1 MSSHIKKIPNKADR
15 SQALKN
21 TGHVVVKAPS
31 VFQSNDKS
39 KKTTRCTG
47 DTNITGETTNQLPKK
62 VPQMKSSH
70 SRFNPRNFAK
80 SNMDKMAPYDEKPV
94 GGAKNVSA
102 VFGSKLEETS
112 SLPPVMI
119 KQARQSGQLNLSN
132 RNLSQIPDKVWKI
145 NEPDEEE
152 EKRLKKGLSIDR
164 VSCKHIYCIMH
175 SQIIF
180 KLKSRNLF
188 RK

>member
-1 MSSHIKKIPNKADR
+1 MSSHMKQVPKRTDR
-15 SQALKN
+15 SQVPRN
-21 TGHVVVKAPS
+21 TGQVVVKAPS
-31 VFQSNDKS
+31 AIPSETSNP
-39 KKTTRCTG
+39 
-47 DTNITGETTNQLPKK
+47 IPKK
-62 VPQMKSSH
+62 IPQTKSSH
-70 SRFNPRNFAK
+70 SRFNPRNFANSK
-80 SNMDKMAPYDEKPV
+80 VDKMAPYDERPV

-102 VFGSKLEETS
+102 VFGSKTEEVS

-164 VSCKHIYCIMH
+164 VG
-175 SQIIF
+175 
-180 KLKSRNLF
+180 
-188 RK
+188 